1 MWICCDQRKRLF
13 SDRNSL
19 DSYTH
24 TRRSILYT
32 YTLSTAL
39 NASDFLDIIR
49 ESAPPDISQEIE
61 YALGKYIRVNGSFY
75 QHTIVILVDD
85 VWAARFIIDEN
96 MFPHTL
102 VLDLV

>member
-1 MWICCDQRKRLF
+1 M
-13 SDRNSL
+13 
-19 DSYTH
+19 H
-24 TRRSILYT
+24 TRGSVLHNFILP
-32 YTLSTAL
+32 SAL
-39 NASDFLDIIR
+39 FATDFLNIIR

-61 YALGKYIRVNGSFY
+61 YALGKYMRVNGTFY